1 MAGEI
6 VPGVATLSP
15 FSPQLPH
22 SSKLASLPLLE
33 RSGTLLG
40 LAVLSSEEPFPPSHT
55 VLRPLL
61 KRHFSRRPSGLIY
74 SLTLNTTTH
83 PPALFSIRTPI
94 TISPY
99 VDMTH
104 ILHIY
109 GYLSGTKI
117 HGGWGLCFIQCYSS
131 SSSSSSST
139 GTSILLS
146 RWQKF
151 MTVFKGTLQIG
162 IINYF

>member
-1 MAGEI
+1 MTREI

-15 FSPQLPH
+15 FSPELPH
-22 SSKLASLPLLE
+22 SSKLASLPFLE
-33 RSGTLLG
+33 RTGTLLG
-40 LAVLSSEEPFPPSHT
+40 LAVLYSEESLLPSHT
-55 VLRPLL
+55 VLRPLR
-61 KRHFSRRPSGLIY
+61 KCHFSRRPSCLIY

-83 PPALFSIRTPI
+83 SPALFSIRTPI

-109 GYLSGTKI
+109 GYPSGTKL
-117 HGGWGLCFIQCYSS
+117 HGGWGLCLIQCYTSS
-131 SSSSSSST
+131 SWR
-139 GTSILLS
+139 GTNILLS

-162 IINYF
+162 IIHYF